1 MINIIRVTYT
11 AFTKRNS
18 PVNSVLYNGDNGGAN
33 RFGVQSFDAN
43 ESPPCNTFVST
54 LLSELALVVRLTALG
69 EAPEGH
75 QAISELD
82 VVSCCDG
89 DMGVHEHYGPATG
102 GPP

>member
-1 MINIIRVTYT
+1 MINITRITYT

-33 RFGVQSFDAN
+33 SFGVQSFDAN
-43 ESPPCNTFVST
+43 ETPPCNTFVST

-69 EAPEGH
+69 RVAGGAP
-75 QAISELD
+75 AIPELD
-82 VVSCCDG
+82 VVSCYDG
-89 DMGVHEHYGPATG
+89 DMGVHEHYGLASG

>member
-18 PVNSVLYNGDNGGAN
+18 PVNSVLYNSDNGGAN

-69 EAPEGH
+69 RGAGGAP
-75 QAISELD
+75 
-82 VVSCCDG
+82 G
-89 DMGVHEHYGPATG
+89 DIRVGCGKLL
-102 GPP
+102 